1 MMNWMRGS
9 GLALLAATLIWGL
22 SGCSGK
28 TDTTPSSKAD
38 KHMEGDHKE
47 SGHKEGDHKEGGH
60 DEKPLTEKDV
70 KMPASF
76 QAGVTRLEELHKKI
90 GAEIDEGQL
99 KHVHRLAEEMSLVA
113 KKMKELAQKDLP
125 ADKRVEAGRLCNEV
139 AGTYQPIDEAA
150 DAGKK
155 AETISLH
162 KKMGETIAKL
172 KGLALQ

>member
-9 GLALLAATLIWGL
+9 GLALLAATLIWVL

-28 TDTTPSSKAD
+28 TDTAPSSKAD
-38 KHMEGDHKE
+38 QHKEGSHKE
-47 SGHKEGDHKEGGH
+47 SGPKEGGH

-90 GAEIDEGQL
+90 GEEIDEGQL
-99 KHVHRLAEEMSLVA
+99 MRVHRLAEEMSLVA

-150 DAGKK
+150 DSGKK
-155 AETISLH
+155 VETVALH
-162 KKMGETIAKL
+162 KKMGEAIAKL
-172 KGLALQ
+172 KGLASQ

>member
-9 GLALLAATLIWGL
+9 GLALLATALIWGL
-22 SGCSGK
+22 TGCSGK
-28 TDTTPSSKAD
+28 TDTAPSSKP
-38 KHMEGDHKE
+38 GQ
-47 SGHKEGDHKEGGH
+47 HKEGDHKEGGH
-60 DEKPLTEKDV
+60 KEGGHKEGGHDDKPLTENDV

-90 GAEIDEGQL
+90 GEEIDEGQL

-113 KKMKELAQKDLP
+113 KKMKELAQNDLP

-155 AETISLH
+155 PETVALH
-162 KKMGETIAKL
+162 KKMGDAISKL
-172 KGLALQ
+172 KGLAP

>member
-9 GLALLAATLIWGL
+9 GLALLAASLIWGL
-22 SGCSGK
+22 CGCSGK

-38 KHMEGDHKE
+38 QHKEDDHKE
-47 SGHKEGDHKEGGH
+47 SGHKEGGH

-90 GAEIDEGQL
+90 GEEIDEGQL

-113 KKMKELAQKDLP
+113 KKMKELAQKDIL

-155 AETISLH
+155 AETVALH
-162 KKMGETIAKL
+162 KKMGEAIAKL
-172 KGLALQ
+172 KGLAPQ

>member
-1 MMNWMRGS
+1 MMNRMRAS
-9 GLALLAATLIWGL
+9 GLALVAATLIWGL

-38 KHMEGDHKE
+38 THTE
-47 SGHKEGDHKEGGH
+47 SGHKGAGHKEGGH

-90 GAEIDEGQL
+90 GEKIAEGQL
-99 KHVHRLAEEMSLVA
+99 KHVHRLSEEMSLVA

-139 AGTYQPIDEAA
+139 AGIYQPIDAAA

-155 AETISLH
+155 AETVALH
-162 KKMGETIAKL
+162 KKMGDAVAKL
-172 KGLALQ
+172 KGLAP

>member
-9 GLALLAATLIWGL
+9 SLALLAATLIWGL

-28 TDTTPSSKAD
+28 TDTTPSNKA
-38 KHMEGDHKE
+38 GTHKE
-47 SGHKEGDHKEGGH
+47 SGHKEAGHKEGGH
-60 DEKPLTEKDV
+60 DENPLTEKDV

-90 GAEIDEGQL
+90 GEEIDEGQL
-99 KHVHRLAEEMSLVA
+99 MHVHRLAEEMSLVA

-125 ADKRVEAGRLCNEV
+125 TDKRVEAGRLCNEV
-139 AGTYQPIDEAA
+139 VGIYQPIDAAA

-155 AETISLH
+155 AETVALH
-162 KKMGETIAKL
+162 KKMGEAVAKL
-172 KGLALQ
+172 KGLAPQ